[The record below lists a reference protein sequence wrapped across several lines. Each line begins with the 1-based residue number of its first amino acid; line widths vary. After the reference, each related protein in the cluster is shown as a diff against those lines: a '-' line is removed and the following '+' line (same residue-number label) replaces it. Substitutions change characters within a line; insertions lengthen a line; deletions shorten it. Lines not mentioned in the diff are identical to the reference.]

1 MVRLYRDK
9 DVKKLVLRLKEEYD
23 GVLARQR
30 AAAEE
35 LKEENRRL
43 RARVLELE
51 GERGAVGEAIVLAA
65 KERERIC
72 AESAKETENERK
84 ELALLSE
91 KCRLMLDRLQ
101 KKYPDEEDVA
111 ALAAFHGELSAS
123 LGGEAPSEE
132 YVFDMDEVIS
142 PKEPL
147 DLEKLCKDLGLMED
161 GE

>member
-1 MVRLYRDK
+1 MFRLFTEK
-9 DVKKLVLRLKEEYD
+9 DVKKLVLRLKEEYE
-23 GVLARQR
+23 GVLVRQR
-30 AAAEE
+30 AASEE

-51 GERGAVGEAIVLAA
+51 GERGSVGEALVSAQ
-65 KERERIC
+65 KEGERIR
-72 AESAKETENERK
+72 AESARETENERK
-84 ELALLSE
+84 ELALLAE

-111 ALAAFHGELSAS
+111 AFAAFREELEGR
-123 LGGEAPSEE
+123 LGGEEE
-132 YVFDMDEVIS
+132 DYVFDMDEVIS

-147 DLEKLCKDLGLMED
+147 DLEKLCRDLGLMED

>member
-1 MVRLYRDK
+1 MFRLFNEK

-35 LKEENRRL
+35 LKEENRQL

-51 GERGAVGEAIVLAA
+51 GERGSVGEAIISAQKAGVRI
-65 KERERIC
+65 RE
-72 AESAKETENERK
+72 ESAREAENERK
-84 ELALLSE
+84 ELALLAE

-111 ALAAFHGELSAS
+111 AFQAFTDELETR
-123 LGGEAPSEE
+123 LGGGAED
-132 YVFDMDEVIS
+132 YVFDMEEVLS
-142 PKEPL
+142 PKQPL

-161 GE
+161 DE

>member
-1 MVRLYRDK
+1 MFRLFNEK

-35 LKEENRRL
+35 LKEENRKL

-51 GERGAVGEAIVLAA
+51 GERGSVGEAIISAQKA
-65 KERERIC
+65 GARIRE
-72 AESAKETENERK
+72 ESAREAENERK
-84 ELALLSE
+84 ELALLAE

-111 ALAAFHGELSAS
+111 AFQAFTDELETR
-123 LGGEAPSEE
+123 LGGGSED
-132 YVFDMDEVIS
+132 YVFDMEEVLS
-142 PKEPL
+142 PKQPL

-161 GE
+161 DE

>member
-1 MVRLYRDK
+1 MFRLFNEK
-9 DVKKLVLRLKEEYD
+9 DVKKLVLRLKEEYE

-30 AAAEE
+30 AAAED

-43 RARVLELE
+43 RARILELE
-51 GERGAVGEAIVLAA
+51 GERGSVGEALVSAQ
-65 KERERIC
+65 KEGERIR
-72 AESAKETENERK
+72 AESARETENERK

-111 ALAAFHGELSAS
+111 AFAAFNEELKSR
-123 LGGEAPSEE
+123 LGGEPEE

-147 DLEKLCKDLGLMED
+147 DLEKLCRDLGLMGDDE
-161 GE
+161 

>member
-1 MVRLYRDK
+1 MFRLFSEK

-30 AAAEE
+30 AAAED

-43 RARVLELE
+43 RARILELE
-51 GERGAVGEAIVLAA
+51 GERGSVGEALVSAQR
-65 KERERIC
+65 EGERIR
-72 AESAKETENERK
+72 AESARETENERK

-111 ALAAFHGELSAS
+111 AFAAFHEELESR
-123 LGGEAPSEE
+123 LGGEPED

-142 PKEPL
+142 PKGPL
-147 DLEKLCKDLGLMED
+147 DLEQLCRDLGLMED
-161 GE
+161 KE